1 MRKNNALMEILKQDE
16 IILLYSLTKAEDL
29 S

>member
-16 IILLYSLTKAEDL
+16 IILLYSLTKAADL